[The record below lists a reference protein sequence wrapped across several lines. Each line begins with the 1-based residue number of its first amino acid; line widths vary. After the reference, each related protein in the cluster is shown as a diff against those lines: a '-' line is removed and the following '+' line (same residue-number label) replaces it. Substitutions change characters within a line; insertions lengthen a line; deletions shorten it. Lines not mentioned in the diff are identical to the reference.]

1 MTLKV
6 LELFGGIGACTAA
19 MKRLGIDFEVVD
31 YVEIDKHAV
40 ASYNAINGTNFTPQD
55 VTKWDKDIKVDF
67 IMHGSPCQ
75 DFSLAGVQKGGDKGS
90 GTRSSL
96 MYETVRI
103 VEKLRP
109 KYVCWENVANLLSEK
124 HFHNFANYINTLA
137 ELGYSSAYKV
147 LNAKNYGIPQN
158 RERVFT
164 ISVLDGASIDLFG
177 HELDFHWPQPFP
189 LEKRLKD
196 LLEDNVSKKFYI
208 PEKMLNYFMANA
220 PKQIDDENDTE
231 RVLQIGNAIGTAN
244 RDNPQRGRVYEPQGI
259 APALNTMQ
267 GGNLQPFVIGG
278 IGEKLSNKG
287 SQWYQQNRVYDSRSV
302 ALCVDGS
309 GIGTNYA
316 IPIKNATEQGYL
328 LAEEGDGVDISTRME
343 HHRGT
348 VQKGM
353 TQTLTTAGGAERGV
367 VINDLRIRKLTPRE
381 CWRLMGRTDDDFEKA
396 EKVCSNSQL
405 YKQAGNSIVVDVLVY
420 LFDELFRQ
428 YPTERNENG

>member
-147 LNAKNYGIPQN
+147 LNAKDYGIPQN

-164 ISVLDGASIDLFG
+164 ISVLGGASVDLFG
-177 HELDFHWPQPFP
+177 HEIDFHWPQTFP

-196 LLEDNVSKKFYI
+196 LLELEAPENNYISEAQYKTIFGKQRIEKKW
-208 PEKMLNYFMANA
+208 
-220 PKQIDDENDTE
+220 
-231 RVLQIGNAIGTAN
+231 
-244 RDNPQRGRVYEPQGI
+244 VYVDP
-259 APALNTMQ
+259 
-267 GGNLQPFVIGG
+267 
-278 IGEKLSNKG
+278 
-287 SQWYQQNRVYDSRSV
+287 DV
-302 ALCVDGS
+302 AG
-309 GIGTNYA
+309 
-316 IPIKNATEQGYL
+316 
-328 LAEEGDGVDISTRME
+328 
-343 HHRGT
+343 
-348 VQKGM
+348 
-353 TQTLTTAGGAERGV
+353 TLTARMFANWNGNYITNQLGK
-367 VINDLRIRKLTPRE
+367 IRQLSPRE
-381 CWRLMGRTDDDFEKA
+381 CWRLMGRTDTDFEKA

-420 LFDELFRQ
+420 LFGELFRQ
-428 YPTERNENG
+428 YPTEDK